1 MDISGE
7 TGPLV
12 IDGTDASFMQDVI
25 EASQDTPVLVDF
37 WAEWCGPC
45 KQLTPVLEKVVG
57 QAAGAVKLV
66 KIDIDKNP
74 GVAGQMGV
82 RSIPAVF
89 AFKGGRPVDGFQ
101 GALPESQVVEFI
113 KRLGGGDALEQIEE
127 ALKSAAETFEAG
139 DIGGAAQIYAEIV
152 RADPENAKA
161 IAGLARCYLANEDLE
176 RAAQTL
182 EMVPA
187 DKREDPD
194 VKSVATA
201 IELAANASA
210 PDETADLAAKVAAAP
225 EDHDARFEL
234 ANALAGLGRHEEAAD
249 HLLAILE
256 KKLDW
261 KDGEVKAQLL
271 KIFEAAGPTADVTK
285 DGRRRLSSLLFK

>member
-261 KDGEVKAQLL
+261 KDGEAKAQLL